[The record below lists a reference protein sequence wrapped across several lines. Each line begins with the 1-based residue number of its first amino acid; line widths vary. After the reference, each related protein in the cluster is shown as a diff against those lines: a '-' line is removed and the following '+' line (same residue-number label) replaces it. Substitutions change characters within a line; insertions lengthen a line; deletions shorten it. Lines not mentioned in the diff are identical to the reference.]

1 VISVRET
8 FCSILE
14 EFLSLAA
21 YRARVLPGCLSRVC
35 TLENLARIH
44 REVFSMSQLTMVAVL
59 STM

>member
-21 YRARVLPGCLSRVC
+21 YKAIVLLGHLSRVY
-35 TLENLARIH
+35 TLENSTRIC
-44 REVFSMSQLTMVAVL
+44 RGVSSMSQLTMVVVL